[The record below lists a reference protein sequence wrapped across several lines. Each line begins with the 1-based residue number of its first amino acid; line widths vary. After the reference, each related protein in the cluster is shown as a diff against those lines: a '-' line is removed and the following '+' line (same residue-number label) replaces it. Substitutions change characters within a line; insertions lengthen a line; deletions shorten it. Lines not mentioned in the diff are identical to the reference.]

1 MITFTHVHKKIL
13 LLTYR
18 DYSACQ
24 VSRLHESHDISRLI
38 LVRSHELATDF
49 ARLLKKSS
57 SKKLEMWSCFSP
69 DGRQKNIEIIQ
80 NLSRKIDHDVYFSSF
95 KVR

>member
-1 MITFTHVHKKIL
+1 MISFTHIHKKTNDL

-24 VSRLHESHDISRLI
+24 VSRLHESHDISQLI

-57 SKKLEMWSCFSP
+57 SKKL
-69 DGRQKNIEIIQ
+69 
-80 NLSRKIDHDVYFSSF
+80 
-95 KVR
+95 